1 MAVLGSCEVFP
12 LSPLDSVITESLIWE
27 KEHILSLEEIG
38 NEILL
43 WRTDRDID
51 HRLLELEGV
60 LDILIQAGIFQRPR
74 ETELLCDEW
83 KMEGRYPG
91 LLLPG
96 VLTVTPWLQALL
108 SPHTFRPPKS
118 FLPPHRLHSRS
129 GPLLPSPKPSWC
141 LSLH

>member
-96 VLTVTPWLQALL
+96 CPDRHALAPGFALTPHLQATQVLFA
-108 SPHTFRPPKS
+108 SPPSPLPVRPP
-118 FLPPHRLHSRS
+118 LA
-129 GPLLPSPKPSWC
+129 
-141 LSLH
+141 